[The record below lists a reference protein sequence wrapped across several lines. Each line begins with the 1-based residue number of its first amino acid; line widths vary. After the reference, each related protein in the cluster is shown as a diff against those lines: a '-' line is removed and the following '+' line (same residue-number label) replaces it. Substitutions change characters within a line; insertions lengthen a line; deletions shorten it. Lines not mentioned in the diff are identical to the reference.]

1 MALSFFILQ
10 GSPSSFDRTSF
21 LVTYSGEGN
30 ADDNDP
36 ACGDIYDV
44 SQFMICEVEFD
55 CRCQDTKNNTYACV
69 RSVHR
74 YQGSAHVSCHPPPNP
89 PTPPKKK
96 KKHEI
101 YLGLV
106 WFIDSPM

>member
-1 MALSFFILQ
+1 MVMLCDSASATMKKCNLIATGGTFSLILQ

-55 CRCQDTKNNTYACV
+55 CRCQDTYACV
-69 RSVHR
+69 RSV
-74 YQGSAHVSCHPPPNP
+74 
-89 PTPPKKK
+89 
-96 KKHEI
+96 
-101 YLGLV
+101 YLGGLER
-106 WFIDSPM
+106 IS